1 MMSEVLRGIDT
12 IVVLM
17 MESRSFDHVLGH
29 LGLDGATHA
38 GLIDGFSGLPIDG
51 FLTESTYTNTSHGRI
66 YQPFE
71 LRDGVLPGGLSDDRD
86 AVKTSFGKRNG
97 STKYAMDGFVR
108 AYYRHNE
115 AQRSQRPLPMSFLR
129 AADAPVTNFLA
140 RNYAVC
146 DQWYAP
152 LPTGSIPNRLM
163 ATCGVSN
170 IVDTPSNLLSY
181 HPTVFDWMKARQLRY
196 RVYHD
201 GLSFFTLCPWMFDDV
216 AGDRFRDA
224 GRLAEDFSNEPD
236 ATFPQFIFVEPSYFD
251 GPVRSDK
258 ESNDN
263 RPPSSM
269 AAGEKFLLSVYE
281 ALRANPERFQRTLF
295 IVTYASHGGF
305 YDHVSP
311 LSIRHESP
319 MDPNAPVFETT
330 GLRVPAIVVSPHVE
344 CGTVYHGPLDHTSI
358 LQLVADR
365 FDAGHSFSSAV
376 AARAAQGIGSVSS
389 VLNLAAPRNKIPAP
403 PAAPRRSR
411 ARQRHMDASP
421 SLARDAFY
429 LAARALCDHSPSR
442 VARTYPEF
450 WREFAGADLM

>member
-1 MMSEVLRGIDT
+1 MSEVLRGIDT

-38 GLIDGFSGLPIDG
+38 GLIDGLAGLPIDG
-51 FLTESTYTNTSHGRI
+51 FLREPSYANTSQGRI

-71 LRDGVLPGGLSDDRD
+71 LRGGVLPGGLSDDRES
-86 AVKTSFGKRNG
+86 VKVSLGRKHDSNA
-97 STKYAMDGFVR
+97 YAMDGFVR
-108 AYYRHNE
+108 AYYRNSE

-146 DQWYAP
+146 DQWYTP

-181 HPTVFDWMKARQLRY
+181 HPTVFDWMNARQLRY

-201 GLSFFTLCPWMFDDV
+201 GLSFFTLCPWMLDDV

-224 GRLAEDFSNEPD
+224 GRMAEDFLNEPD
-236 ATFPQFIFVEPSYFD
+236 ESFPQFIFVEPSYFD

-258 ESNDN
+258 EANDN
-263 RPPSSM
+263 RSPSSM

-311 LSIRHESP
+311 MAIRQQS
-319 MDPNAPVFETT
+319 MTDPKAVLFETT

-344 CGTVYHGPLDHTSI
+344 SGTVYHGPLDHTSI
-358 LQLVADR
+358 LQLVADK
-365 FDAGHSFSSAV
+365 FDGGRSYSSAV
-376 AARAAQGIGSVSS
+376 AARARQGIGSVSS
-389 VLNLAAPRNKIPAP
+389 VLNLAAPRNKIPTP
-403 PAAPRRSR
+403 PSAPRRSR
-411 ARQRHMDASP
+411 ARQQHIDASP
-421 SLARDAFY
+421 SLARNAFY